1 MLDGTS
7 PYQGTVPVTVLK
19 VVGVELTSIGRFE
32 PGERDEMLVQEDES
46 SLRYGKLVI
55 SDGKIV
61 GAILLGY
68 SREVATVTSAVKQ
81 GWDVTPVIEQ
91 LRAGRWDAL
100 DQLATGRSL
109 SSVSVVG
116 LGSA

>member
-1 MLDGTS
+1 
-7 PYQGTVPVTVLK
+7 
-19 VVGVELTSIGRFE
+19 
-32 PGERDEMLVQEDES
+32 MLVQEDES

-55 SDGKIV
+55 SDGRII

-81 GWDVTPVIEQ
+81 GWDVSPVMEQ

-100 DQLATGRSL
+100 ERLGDGRSL
-109 SSVSVVG
+109 ASVSVVG